1 EDAPII
7 QADAAT
13 CLLTLH
19 VIADDA
25 TKIETLKQVRA
36 RLKPGA
42 LFALVDNCIE
52 IGSAS
57 ADRWLNHYVQY
68 AVDSGFPREQAELF
82 RGKLEDARTTR
93 SPEQEEQLLRDA
105 GFHDI
110 ELYYVGLSWRGWIAR
125 A

>member
-1 EDAPII
+1 M
-7 QADAAT
+7 
-13 CLLTLH
+13 
-19 VIADDA
+19 IADDA